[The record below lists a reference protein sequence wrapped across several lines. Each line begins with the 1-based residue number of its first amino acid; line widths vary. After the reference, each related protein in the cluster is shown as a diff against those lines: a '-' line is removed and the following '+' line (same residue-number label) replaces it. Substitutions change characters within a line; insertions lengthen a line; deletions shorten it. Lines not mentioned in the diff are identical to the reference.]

1 MKELTKQ
8 SQSNVKDNNL
18 RLILNT
24 IIQNEPLSRADI
36 VRSTQISKPT
46 VSGLT
51 DELIRRG
58 IVSEIGMGHSQGG
71 RKPILLRFNSTLKYF
86 VAFEMGRVGY
96 RIAIS
101 NLKGTLLRKIDGEYS
116 PEIGLRERLEMM
128 REGVLGL
135 IEELSIGLKD
145 ILKIICIAPG
155 VYVEKGQ
162 EMKWYPATEGSA
174 RGATKGDRAE
184 RSEATAGSPSGR
196 VPFGTTEGSAR
207 GTTGDKEPEDMK
219 AYFQDIFHHEVVL
232 AHSTK
237 LSLLGEKMMGKARG
251 YRNVLYID
259 FAYGLGCSFMI
270 NGNVYFGSN
279 NSAGEIGYFYSS
291 LDEFKSFTIVPYEL
305 GALELNM
312 SGFSLRKKAVEAI
325 EGNEQSR
332 INDLVQGDESRVT
345 AKTVFQAAMEDDR
358 IAGNILQESFSYFN
372 MALCN
377 VINMFTPEVV
387 IFGGGFSN
395 AGDFLLKLIEDEIGD
410 KVLMMPK
417 LLISDLKNNASII
430 GGVHYLIHRTDFLN
444 EL

>member
-1 MKELTKQ
+1 
-8 SQSNVKDNNL
+8 
-18 RLILNT
+18 
-24 IIQNEPLSRADI
+24 
-36 VRSTQISKPT
+36 
-46 VSGLT
+46 
-51 DELIRRG
+51 
-58 IVSEIGMGHSQGG
+58 
-71 RKPILLRFNSTLKYF
+71 
-86 VAFEMGRVGY
+86 
-96 RIAIS
+96 
-101 NLKGTLLRKIDGEYS
+101 
-116 PEIGLRERLEMM
+116 
-128 REGVLGL
+128 
-135 IEELSIGLKD
+135 
-145 ILKIICIAPG
+145 
-155 VYVEKGQ
+155 
-162 EMKWYPATEGSA
+162 
-174 RGATKGDRAE
+174 
-184 RSEATAGSPSGR
+184 
-196 VPFGTTEGSAR
+196 
-207 GTTGDKEPEDMK
+207 MK
-219 AYFQDIFHHEVVL
+219 AYFQDIFHHEVIFD
-232 AHSTK
+232 HSTK

-312 SGFSLRKKAVEAI
+312 SGFSLRKKAIEAI

-332 INDLVQGDESRVT
+332 INDLVQGDESRIT

-377 VINMFTPEVV
+377 VINMLTPEVV

>member
-162 EMKWYPATEGSA
+162 EMKWYPAT
-174 RGATKGDRAE
+174 KGDRAE
-184 RSEATAGSPSGR
+184 RSEATERSEEVPSGR
-196 VPFGTTEGSAR
+196 VPF

-219 AYFQDIFHHEVVL
+219 AYFQDIFHHEVIF

-332 INDLVQGDESRVT
+332 INDLVQGDESRIT

>member
-1 MKELTKQ
+1 MEKLTKQ

-51 DELIRRG
+51 DELICRG

-101 NLKGTLLRKIDGEYS
+101 DLKGTLLRKIDGEYS
-116 PEIGLRERLEMM
+116 PEISLHERLEMM
-128 REGVLGL
+128 KEGVLGL
-135 IEELSIGLKD
+135 TEELSIGLKD

-162 EMKWYPATEGSA
+162 EMKWYPATAGSAPGTTAGSA
-174 RGATKGDRAE
+174 RGTTE
-184 RSEATAGSPSGR
+184 RSKG
-196 VPFGTTEGSAR
+196 VPFGTTKGSAR

-219 AYFQDIFHHEVVL
+219 AYFQDIFHHEVIFD
-232 AHSTK
+232 HSTK
-237 LSLLGEKMMGKARG
+237 LSLLGEKMVGKARG

-312 SGFSLRKKAVEAI
+312 SGFSLRKKAAEAI
-325 EGNEQSR
+325 EGHEQSR
-332 INDLVQGDESRVT
+332 INDLVQGDKSRIT
-345 AKTVFQAAMEDDR
+345 AKIVFKAAMEGDR
-358 IAGNILQESFSYFN
+358 IAGNILKESFSYFN

-377 VINMFTPEVV
+377 VINMLTPEVV
-387 IFGGGFSN
+387 ILGGGFSN
-395 AGDFLLKLIEDEIGD
+395 AGDFLLKLIEDEIGE

>member
-1 MKELTKQ
+1 MEKLTKQ

-24 IIQNEPLSRADI
+24 LIQNEPLSRADI

-46 VSGLT
+46 VSSLT

-58 IVSEIGMGHSQGG
+58 IILEIGMGHSQGG

-101 NLKGTLLRKIDGEYS
+101 DLKGTLLRKIDGEYP

-128 REGVLGL
+128 KEGVLGL
-135 IEELSIGLKD
+135 IEELSIDLKD

-162 EMKWYPATEGSA
+162 EMKWYPATEG
-174 RGATKGDRAE
+174 DRPQ
-184 RSEATAGSPSGR
+184 GGN
-196 VPFGTTEGSAR
+196 PFRESAR
-207 GTTGDKEPEDMK
+207 GTTGDKESEDMK
-219 AYFQDIFHHEVVL
+219 AYFQDIFHHEVIFD
-232 AHSTK
+232 HSTK
-237 LSLLGEKMMGKARG
+237 LSLLGEKMVGKARG

-325 EGNEQSR
+325 EGHEQCR
-332 INDLVQGDESRVT
+332 INDLVQGDKSRIT
-345 AKTVFQAAMEDDR
+345 AKIVFKAAMEGDR
-358 IAGNILQESFSYFN
+358 IAGNLLKESFSYFN

-377 VINMFTPEVV
+377 VINMLTPEVV
-387 IFGGGFSN
+387 ILGGGFSN
-395 AGDFLLKLIEDEIGD
+395 AGDFLLKLIEDEIGN

-430 GGVHYLIHRTDFLN
+430 GGVHYLIYRTDFLN

>member
-18 RLILNT
+18 RLILST
-24 IIQNEPLSRADI
+24 IIQDEPLSRADI

-46 VSGLT
+46 VSGLA

-71 RKPILLRFNSTLKYF
+71 RKPILLQFNSSLKYF

-101 NLKGTLLRKIDGEYS
+101 DLKGTLLKKIDGEY
-116 PEIGLRERLEMM
+116 PQKIGLPERLDMM
-128 REGVLGL
+128 KEGVLGL
-135 IEELSIGLKD
+135 IEELSIGLDD

-155 VYVEKGQ
+155 IYVEKGQ
-162 EMKWYPATEGSA
+162 EMKWFPANS
-174 RGATKGDRAE
+174 DN
-184 RSEATAGSPSGR
+184 
-196 VPFGTTEGSAR
+196 
-207 GTTGDKEPEDMK
+207 EPQDMK
-219 AYFQDIFHHEVVL
+219 AYFQDIFHHEVIFD
-232 AHSTK
+232 HSTK
-237 LSLLGEKMMGKARG
+237 LSLLGEKMKGKAHG
-251 YRNVLYID
+251 YSNVLYID

-291 LDEFKSFTIVPYEL
+291 LDEFKSFKLVPYEL

-312 SGFSLRKKAVEAI
+312 SGFSLRKKAI
-325 EGNEQSR
+325 ETMEEGSKSMIHDLARGNR
-332 INDLVQGDESRVT
+332 NRVT
-345 AKTVFQAAMEDDR
+345 AKTVFQAAMEGDR
-358 IAGNILQESFSYFN
+358 TADSILKESFSYFN

-377 VINMFTPEVV
+377 VINMLTPEVV
-387 IFGGGFSN
+387 ILGGGFSN
-395 AGDFLLKLIEDEIGD
+395 AGDFLLKLIEQEIGD

-430 GGVHYLIHRTDFLN
+430 GGVHYLIQRTDFLN

>member
-86 VAFEMGRVGY
+86 AAFEMGRVGY

-101 NLKGTLLRKIDGEYS
+101 DLKGTLLRKIDGEYS

-128 REGVLGL
+128 RDDVLSL
-135 IEELSIGLKD
+135 IEELSLGLKD

-162 EMKWYPATEGSA
+162 EMKWYPATAVSA
-174 RGATKGDRAE
+174 RGTTE
-184 RSEATAGSPSGR
+184 RSEATEGSPSGR

-207 GTTGDKEPEDMK
+207 GTTGDNEPEDMK
-219 AYFQDIFHHEVVL
+219 AYFEDIFHHEVIFD
-232 AHSTK
+232 HSTK
-237 LSLLGEKMMGKARG
+237 LSLLGEKMVGKARG

-312 SGFSLRKKAVEAI
+312 SGFALQKKAVEAI
-325 EGNEQSR
+325 EGNEQNR
-332 INDLVQGDESRVT
+332 INDLVQGDISRIT
-345 AKTVFQAAMEDDR
+345 AKTVFKAAMEGDR
-358 IAGNILQESFSYFN
+358 IAGNILKKSFRYFN
-372 MALCN
+372 MAFCN
-377 VINMFTPEVV
+377 VINMLTPEVV
-387 IFGGGFSN
+387 ILGGGFSN

>member
-1 MKELTKQ
+1 MEKLTKQ

-24 IIQNEPLSRADI
+24 IIQNESLSRADI
-36 VRSTQISKPT
+36 VRATQISKPT

-58 IVSEIGMGHSQGG
+58 FVSEIGMGHSQGG

-101 NLKGTLLRKIDGEYS
+101 DLKGTLLRKSAGEYS
-116 PEIGLRERLEMM
+116 PKIGLHERLEMM
-128 REGVLGL
+128 KEGVLGL

-155 VYVEKGQ
+155 VYAEKGQ
-162 EMKWYPATEGSA
+162 EMKWYPATA
-174 RGATKGDRAE
+174 
-184 RSEATAGSPSGR
+184 
-196 VPFGTTEGSAR
+196 
-207 GTTGDKEPEDMK
+207 DKEPEDIK
-219 AYFQDIFHHEVVL
+219 AYFQDIFHHEVIFD
-232 AHSTK
+232 HSTK
-237 LSLLGEKMMGKARG
+237 LSLLGEKMVGKARG
-251 YRNVLYID
+251 YRNVLYVD
-259 FAYGLGCSFMI
+259 FAYGLGCSLMI
-270 NGNVYFGSN
+270 NGNVYFGSK

-332 INDLVQGDESRVT
+332 ITDLVHGDKSRIT
-345 AKTVFQAAMEDDR
+345 AKIVFKAAMEGDR
-358 IAGNILQESFSYFN
+358 IACNLLKESFSYFN

-377 VINMFTPEVV
+377 VINMLTPEVV
-387 IFGGGFSN
+387 ILGGGFSN

>member
-162 EMKWYPATEGSA
+162 EMKWYPAT
-174 RGATKGDRAE
+174 KGDRAE

-196 VPFGTTEGSAR
+196 VPFGATEGSAR
-207 GTTGDKEPEDMK
+207 GTTGDKEPEHMK
-219 AYFQDIFHHEVVL
+219 AYFQVIFHLEVIF

-332 INDLVQGDESRVT
+332 INDLVQGDESRIT
-345 AKTVFQAAMEDDR
+345 ARTVFQAAMEDDR

-377 VINMFTPEVV
+377 VINMLTPEVV

>member
-1 MKELTKQ
+1 MEKLTKQ

-24 IIQNEPLSRADI
+24 IIQNESLSRADI
-36 VRSTQISKPT
+36 VRATQISKPT

-58 IVSEIGMGHSQGG
+58 FVSEIGMGHSQGG

-101 NLKGTLLRKIDGEYS
+101 DLKGTLLRKSAGEYS
-116 PEIGLRERLEMM
+116 PKIGLHERLEMM
-128 REGVLGL
+128 KEGVLGL

-155 VYVEKGQ
+155 VYAEK
-162 EMKWYPATEGSA
+162 
-174 RGATKGDRAE
+174 
-184 RSEATAGSPSGR
+184 ATA
-196 VPFGTTEGSAR
+196 
-207 GTTGDKEPEDMK
+207 DKEPEDIK
-219 AYFQDIFHHEVVL
+219 AYFQDIFHHEVIFD
-232 AHSTK
+232 HSTK
-237 LSLLGEKMMGKARG
+237 LSLLGEKMVGKARG
-251 YRNVLYID
+251 YRNVLYVD
-259 FAYGLGCSFMI
+259 FAYGLGCSLMI
-270 NGNVYFGSN
+270 NGNVYFGSK

-332 INDLVQGDESRVT
+332 ITDLVHGDKSRIT
-345 AKTVFQAAMEDDR
+345 AKIVFKAAMEGDR
-358 IAGNILQESFSYFN
+358 IACNLLKESFSYFN

-377 VINMFTPEVV
+377 VINMLTPEVV
-387 IFGGGFSN
+387 ILGGGFSN

>member
-18 RLILNT
+18 RLILST

-71 RKPILLRFNSTLKYF
+71 RKPILLQFNSRLKYF

-101 NLKGTLLRKIDGEYS
+101 DLKGTLLKKIDGEY
-116 PEIGLRERLEMM
+116 PPKIGLPEQLVMM
-128 REGVLGL
+128 KESVLGL
-135 IEELSIGLKD
+135 IKELSIGLDD

-155 VYVEKGQ
+155 IYVEKGQ
-162 EMKWYPATEGSA
+162 EMKWYPENSNN
-174 RGATKGDRAE
+174 
-184 RSEATAGSPSGR
+184 
-196 VPFGTTEGSAR
+196 
-207 GTTGDKEPEDMK
+207 EPQDMK
-219 AYFQDIFHHEVVL
+219 AYFQNIFHHEVVID
-232 AHSTK
+232 HSTK
-237 LSLLGEKMMGKARG
+237 LSLLGEKMKGKAHS
-251 YRNVLYID
+251 YSNVLYID

-291 LDEFKSFTIVPYEL
+291 LDEFKSFSVAPYEL

-312 SGFSLRKKAVEAI
+312 SGFSLQKKALEAMK
-325 EGNEQSR
+325 GNSKSLIHELAR
-332 INDLVQGDESRVT
+332 GDRNRVT
-345 AKTVFQAAMEDDR
+345 AKIVFQAAMEGDTV
-358 IAGNILQESFSYFN
+358 AAAILKESFSYFN

-377 VINMFTPEVV
+377 VINILTPEVV
-387 IFGGGFSN
+387 ILGGGFSN
-395 AGDFLLKLIEDEIGD
+395 AGDFLLKLIQDEIGD

-430 GGVHYLIHRTDFLN
+430 GGVHYLIQRTDFLN

>member
-1 MKELTKQ
+1 MEELTKQ

-101 NLKGTLLRKIDGEYS
+101 DLKGTLLRKIDGEYS

-162 EMKWYPATEGSA
+162 EMKWYPAT
-174 RGATKGDRAE
+174 KGDRAKE
-184 RSEATAGSPSGR
+184 GSPFWESPSRESAREATDQSEATDQRKG
-196 VPFGTTEGSAR
+196 VPFGTTERSEAR
-207 GTTGDKEPEDMK
+207 RPN
-219 AYFQDIFHHEVVL
+219 VVRKSL
-232 AHSTK
+232 QGE
-237 LSLLGEKMMGKARG
+237 SLLGR
-251 YRNVLYID
+251 
-259 FAYGLGCSFMI
+259 
-270 NGNVYFGSN
+270 
-279 NSAGEIGYFYSS
+279 
-291 LDEFKSFTIVPYEL
+291 P
-305 GALELNM
+305 
-312 SGFSLRKKAVEAI
+312 
-325 EGNEQSR
+325 
-332 INDLVQGDESRVT
+332 
-345 AKTVFQAAMEDDR
+345 
-358 IAGNILQESFSYFN
+358 
-372 MALCN
+372 
-377 VINMFTPEVV
+377 VI
-387 IFGGGFSN
+387 
-395 AGDFLLKLIEDEIGD
+395 
-410 KVLMMPK
+410 
-417 LLISDLKNNASII
+417 KNP
-430 GGVHYLIHRTDFLN
+430 RT
-444 EL
+444 